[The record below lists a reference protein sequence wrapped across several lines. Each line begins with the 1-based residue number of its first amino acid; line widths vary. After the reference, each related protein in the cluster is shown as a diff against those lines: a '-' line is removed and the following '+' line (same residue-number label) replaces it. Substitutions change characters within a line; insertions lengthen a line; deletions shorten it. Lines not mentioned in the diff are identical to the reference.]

1 MDITKNH
8 IYIHEGH
15 TKLNMIDM
23 INNSN
28 MDIFQPY
35 LHSKEKLL
43 TLLSSYLSNDN
54 NPDIEFY
61 SIKYPFKT
69 KEDFIK
75 YLGENPVKLTCA
87 EKRQIND
94 TAKNII
100 SYCKS
105 GYDLDKTKYNDF
117 NEIYEDCIKI
127 KEHGDIFCVRT
138 AIALFNIALKQ
149 QDKPEIS
156 VKMNDI
162 THNKI
167 QLKNTFKKNCIPTFK
182 ITHGKF
188 VIHFDDNEDTGGD
201 IKDIMP
207 CNMSDPN
214 I

>member
-1 MDITKNH
+1 MDITKNE

-54 NPDIEFY
+54 NPDIQFY
-61 SIKYPFKT
+61 SVKYPFKN

-87 EKRQIND
+87 ERRQIND
-94 TAKNII
+94 TAKHII
-100 SYCKS
+100 AWCKS
-105 GYDLDKTKYNDF
+105 GYDYDKSKYNEY
-117 NEIYEDCIKI
+117 NEVYEDCLKI
-127 KEHGDIFCVRT
+127 KEYGDIFCVRT
-138 AIALFNIALKQ
+138 AVALFNITLKS
-149 QDKPEIS
+149 QDKPEIE
-156 VKMNDI
+156 VVMNDI
-162 THNKI
+162 THNKL
-167 QLKNTFKKNCIPTFK
+167 QLKNTFKKNCIPSFK
-182 ITHGKF
+182 ITHGKYI
-188 VIHFDDNEDTGGD
+188 IHFDDNEDTVGD

-207 CNMSDPN
+207 CNMSDCS
-214 I
+214 